1 MSVQGRNGRVLLN
14 FCLVCGIWGSTF
26 LAVKYAIDGIPPFV
40 VTAGRYLTAS
50 VVLFGISRWKR
61 ESRLGARNLG
71 VAAISG
77 FLLSLANALVCY
89 SETALP
95 SGLVAVVIGS
105 LPAWIIL
112 LDWQLFRGKAPRW
125 GQVGGIC
132 LSLVGVAALTGGQSH
147 HFDSR
152 NLLIWVALISS
163 IGIWAVGTLIQ
174 RSASLRGSLFQFSAV
189 QSATGGMLI
198 GITAA
203 ADQNLNLDWGQI
215 PLLALLAVVY
225 LALAGTV
232 VASTSYVWLSQNADP
247 RLVSTYALITPVV
260 AVWLGWLLAGEEVT
274 FSTLG
279 NSVIVLAGV
288 ALIVLSGKFPSK
300 LRQIGSSAAQVT
312 TQRSAVIETV
322 RPLAEVVSGS

>member
-1 MSVQGRNGRVLLN
+1 MSAQGRNGRVLLN

-112 LDWQLFRGKAPRW
+112 LDWQLFRGKAPLW

-163 IGIWAVGTLIQ
+163 IGIWAMGTLIQ
-174 RSASLRGSLFQFSAV
+174 RSASLGGSIFQFSAV
-189 QSATGGMLI
+189 QSMTGGLLI
-198 GITAA
+198 GMTAA
-203 ADQNLNLDWGQI
+203 GSQGLSFDWGQI
-215 PLLALLAVVY
+215 PLLAIFAVIY

-247 RLVSTYALITPVV
+247 RLISTYALITPVV

-274 FSTLG
+274 ISTLG
-279 NSVIVLAGV
+279 NSLIVLAGV
-288 ALIVLSGKFPSK
+288 ALILLSGRFSCKFRRVVKTAP
-300 LRQIGSSAAQVT
+300 QVSPHRPT
-312 TQRSAVIETV
+312 VVETV